1 MAQPTLSA
9 GLVGFLNP
17 TTVGFLNPTPQYA
30 GSNSNWELEEQKNI
44 CKPYIF
50 LLIYRND
57 FSQKISLQRLK
68 KINISKK
75 SKISFSGLNVLAPP
89 LFQIWYTQQ

>member
-1 MAQPTLSA
+1 MGYKQFGRSKC
-9 GLVGFLNP
+9 V
-17 TTVGFLNPTPQYA
+17 QYRVC
-30 GSNSNWELEEQKNI
+30 SIFDVFIIYERLY
-44 CKPYIF
+44 YIF